1 MANQDFRRTLS
12 GKLSAMPYTAQIVV
26 SGVLIQV
33 ENGGIK
39 TKDRCS
45 YDSEEVSALERWS
58 VIIWG
63 KP

>member
-1 MANQDFRRTLS
+1 
-12 GKLSAMPYTAQIVV
+12 MPYTAQIVV